1 MSKESIQILIENVES
16 IERDFESKVDSNSLS
31 YTINSNLMTISLA
44 KTNPNNDEDTLND
57 LELRLSNILLK
68 LQ

>member
-1 MSKESIQILIENVES
+1 MSKESIEILIENVES
-16 IERDFESKVDSNSLS
+16 IERDFESKADSNNLS
-31 YTINSNLMTISLA
+31 YSINSSLMTIKLA
-44 KTNPNNDEDTLND
+44 KTNPNNDEETLND

>member
-1 MSKESIQILIENVES
+1 MSKDSVQILIENVES
-16 IERDFESKVDSNSLS
+16 IERDFESKVDSNNLS
-31 YTINSNLMTISLA
+31 HSINSSLMTIKIA
-44 KTNPNNDEDTLND
+44 KTNPNNDEEILND